1 MKSTALKYVANITLG
16 KMLQST
22 STTQDQSFHPY
33 LQASSIQAN
42 SIDTS
47 ALKEMPFHQHEKKNL
62 HLVKDDILVVEGGDV
77 GKSAFVDINLQGIY
91 YQNSLNRVRTNE
103 ANDAKF
109 IYYNLVNLYN
119 SGYYEAITNRA
130 TIRHLTAEKLANCPV
145 FVTSKHE
152 QRRIAEFLDR
162 ETAEIDAF
170 MADQKRLL
178 TLLKERWQ
186 SELNEVVHT
195 GVNEIPLVA
204 FAEPNGFF
212 DGDWIESKDQDPD
225 GTIRLLQ
232 LADIGDGT
240 FKNKSSRFITENT
253 ANRLACSL
261 LKPGDI
267 LIARMPDPLG
277 RACLLPENIG
287 PAITAVDIAV
297 LRVEKTI
304 SDSRYVAYALN
315 SEKTRGNI
323 KRVESG
329 ATRQRISRKNLG
341 RINIPFPTLGEQR
354 IISDHLDRTFSQLT
368 QVTNELIEAIE
379 LSKERRS
386 ALISAAVTGQIDV
399 SDRYAAEKV
408 YEEVESS
415 T

>member
-1 MKSTALKYVANITLG
+1 
-16 KMLQST
+16 
-22 STTQDQSFHPY
+22 
-33 LQASSIQAN
+33 
-42 SIDTS
+42 
-47 ALKEMPFHQHEKKNL
+47 
-62 HLVKDDILVVEGGDV
+62 
-77 GKSAFVDINLQGIY
+77 
-91 YQNSLNRVRTNE
+91 
-103 ANDAKF
+103 
-109 IYYNLVNLYN
+109 
-119 SGYYEAITNRA
+119 
-130 TIRHLTAEKLANCPV
+130 
-145 FVTSKHE
+145 
-152 QRRIAEFLDR
+152 
-162 ETAEIDAF
+162 
-170 MADQKRLL
+170 
-178 TLLKERWQ
+178 
-186 SELNEVVHT
+186 
-195 GVNEIPLVA
+195 
-204 FAEPNGFF
+204 
-212 DGDWIESKDQDPD
+212 
-225 GTIRLLQ
+225 
-232 LADIGDGT
+232 
-240 FKNKSSRFITENT
+240 
-253 ANRLACSL
+253 
-261 LKPGDI
+261 
-267 LIARMPDPLG
+267 DPLG